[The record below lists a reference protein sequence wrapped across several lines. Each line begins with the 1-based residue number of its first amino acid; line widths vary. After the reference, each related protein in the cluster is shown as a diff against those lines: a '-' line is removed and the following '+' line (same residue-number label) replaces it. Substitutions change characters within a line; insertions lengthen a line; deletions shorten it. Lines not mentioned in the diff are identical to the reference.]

1 MVQPLKRTPD
11 DATLR
16 WTPANLLTGFRLL
29 IAAPLMLVLA
39 LAGER
44 ELFRW
49 VLVASFF
56 SDAID
61 GTVARWYGETTGFG
75 ARLDSLAD
83 VTAYAVIAVS
93 VALLWPAL
101 VADQWLPFA
110 AIVLS
115 FVAPS
120 LAGLIKFGQF
130 TSYHTWLVKA
140 AVAATASG
148 LLIVLWGGP
157 AWLLQMAAVLAV
169 FAALEEIAITL
180 VLDSPSSD
188 LRGLGAA
195 LRRRHPERPPAQ

>member
-1 MVQPLKRTPD
+1 MKHTPRD
-11 DATLR
+11 ETLR

-29 IAAPLMLVLA
+29 IAAPLMLALA

-44 ELFRW
+44 EWFRW

-75 ARLDSLAD
+75 AKLDSWAD
-83 VTAYAVIAVS
+83 VTAYMVIAVS

-101 VADQWLPFA
+101 VAEQWLPFA

-120 LAGLIKFGQF
+120 LAGLLKFGHF

-148 LLIVLWGGP
+148 LLILLWGGP
-157 AWLLQMAAVLAV
+157 AWPFRIAAIVALLAAV
-169 FAALEEIAITL
+169 EEIAITL
-180 VLDSPSSD
+180 VLRAPQSD
-188 LRGLGAA
+188 LHGLGTAW
-195 LRRRHPERPPAQ
+195 RIRQSGQQTPR